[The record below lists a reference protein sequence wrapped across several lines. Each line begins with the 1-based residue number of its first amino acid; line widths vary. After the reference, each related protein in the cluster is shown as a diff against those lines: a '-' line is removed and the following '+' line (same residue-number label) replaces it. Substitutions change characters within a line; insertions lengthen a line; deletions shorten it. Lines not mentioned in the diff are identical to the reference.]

1 MKNEVLDS
9 TLQIRINKET
19 KAKLKYVSEVR
30 GYKNLSSYI
39 KDLVNRDTSEHEYSR
54 ENSERMFL
62 K

>member
-19 KAKLKYVSEVR
+19 KAKLKYISEVR

-39 KDLVNRDTSEHEYSR
+39 KDTSEYEYSR
-54 ENSERMFL
+54 ENSEGMFL